1 MRGRGII
8 IALALAAAL
17 APAAQ
22 ADAPLANPKAFASP
36 PDSVRPKFRWW
47 WATPYD
53 DKEAAD
59 ELSAMAGAGFGGA
72 EAAFN
77 TDGWGTADQ
86 RKQLVTSLQTAK
98 ANDMKLDMTLGA
110 SWPVT
115 TPNTKP
121 GSGLSE
127 QELMYGRRDLTGP
140 MTYTGPPPNALD
152 DQTGQQRGGKVI
164 AVAAAKVVT
173 AGPPAT
179 PVGGVPFV
187 SAGAPASST
196 I

>member
-1 MRGRGII
+1 MFSRGTII
-8 IALALAAAL
+8 GLLAAAL
-17 APAAQ
+17 LCARVAAR
-22 ADAPLANPKAFASP
+22 ADAPLANPKGFASP
-36 PDSVRPKFRWW
+36 PNDVRPKFRWW

-59 ELSAMAGAGFGGA
+59 ELDAMARAGFGGA

-77 TDGWGTADQ
+77 TDGWGSPEQ

-98 ANDMKLDMTLGA
+98 ANGMRLDMTLGA

-140 MTYTGPPPNALD
+140 APYTGPPPNALD
-152 DQTGQQRGGKVI
+152 DQSGRQRGGKLV
-164 AVAAAKVVT
+164 AVTAAKVVT
-173 AGPPAT
+173 E
-179 PVGGVPFV
+179 
-187 SAGAPASST
+187 
-196 I
+196 